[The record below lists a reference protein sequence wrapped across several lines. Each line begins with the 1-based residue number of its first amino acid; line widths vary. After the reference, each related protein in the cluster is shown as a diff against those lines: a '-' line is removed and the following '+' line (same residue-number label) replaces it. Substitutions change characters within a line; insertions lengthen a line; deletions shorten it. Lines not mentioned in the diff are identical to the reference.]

1 MYHAFVHQALLSSQT
16 ILSLTN
22 TENKMK
28 VLERKP
34 TACRL
39 VCFHCAHWT
48 LNQVISDS
56 NEKLTK
62 LVSLLRSLPSSKFL
76 RYCQSNKIL
85 IHSWSLASVDLDTN
99 LFHEIK
105 CRRRFDDLCRG
116 IRQHFDHRFT
126 MNCRVPFAKYCK
138 RGTLLLRGLLGR
150 YSASEE
156 DIESR
161 NHVFVKLL
169 RKGNVQVTDDG
180 ENWWFLLLR
189 TNRYDVAY
197 FVCTPW

>member
-1 MYHAFVHQALLSSQT
+1 MYRAFIHQALLSSQT
-16 ILSLTN
+16 ILSLAN

-39 VCFHCAHWT
+39 VCFHCAYWT

-85 IHSWSLASVDLDTN
+85 IHS
-99 LFHEIK
+99 
-105 CRRRFDDLCRG
+105 
-116 IRQHFDHRFT
+116 
-126 MNCRVPFAKYCK
+126 
-138 RGTLLLRGLLGR
+138 
-150 YSASEE
+150 
-156 DIESR
+156 
-161 NHVFVKLL
+161 
-169 RKGNVQVTDDG
+169 
-180 ENWWFLLLR
+180 
-189 TNRYDVAY
+189 
-197 FVCTPW
+197 

>member
-1 MYHAFVHQALLSSQT
+1 
-16 ILSLTN
+16 
-22 TENKMK
+22 MK

-126 MNCRVPFAKYCK
+126 MNCRVPFAKYWK
-138 RGTLLLRGLLGR
+138 LGTLLLRGLLGR

-161 NHVFVKLL
+161 NYVFVKLL

-180 ENWWFLLLR
+180 ENWWKFLLLR